1 MNKIFQICEIAA
13 TVLETAILLE
23 FINKLLGSKLRGIRN
38 ILQLLCAFVLINGY
52 MITSAHISVKYSAVL
67 DLFGIFLYVVYT
79 LIFMKGSIIYKIIT
93 PILSIMT
100 ILFINL
106 IVSITA
112 SNVLNYAPNDLL
124 ESGNVLRIFLL
135 FITKF
140 SFFILTRFVLKVVK
154 PKEAFLDKHE
164 LMAVSVIFIISVMI
178 VGFSS
183 EVYYSDIRNGTIDK
197 FLIILLVGLVVIN
210 IIAFILFGIIARK
223 NREKLKYTMMEMQ
236 YELQKKSYDSVRT
249 VYHNLQI
256 LQHDLKNNLL
266 CVYNLIENNQ
276 NDEAKKYI
284 TEFSDTKLSQFHEY
298 IKTGN
303 EIIDTIINVKLNFA
317 REKNIDIVCN
327 INTDFSGFEEDDI
340 VCLFSNAIDNAIE
353 ACLKQTKSRIKIN
366 IENKRNYLCITIG
379 NTITSSVLENNAE
392 LKTTKKDFEHHGLG
406 TQSMKNITEKYDGMI
421 EFYENENM
429 FITNIMI
436 KSF

>member
-23 FINKLLGSKLRGIRN
+23 FINKLLGSKLLGIRN
-38 ILQLLCAFVLINGY
+38 ILQLLCAFALINGY

-67 DLFGIFLYVVYT
+67 DLFGILLYVVYT
-79 LIFMKGSIIYKIIT
+79 LIFMKGSVIYRIIT

-178 VGFSS
+178 VGFFS
-183 EVYYSDIRNGTIDK
+183 EVYYSDSRNGTIDK

-223 NREKLKYTMMEMQ
+223 NREKMKYTMLEMQ
-236 YELQKKSYDSVRT
+236 
-249 VYHNLQI
+249 
-256 LQHDLKNNLL
+256 
-266 CVYNLIENNQ
+266 
-276 NDEAKKYI
+276 
-284 TEFSDTKLSQFHEY
+284 
-298 IKTGN
+298 
-303 EIIDTIINVKLNFA
+303 
-317 REKNIDIVCN
+317 
-327 INTDFSGFEEDDI
+327 
-340 VCLFSNAIDNAIE
+340 
-353 ACLKQTKSRIKIN
+353 
-366 IENKRNYLCITIG
+366 
-379 NTITSSVLENNAE
+379 
-392 LKTTKKDFEHHGLG
+392 
-406 TQSMKNITEKYDGMI
+406 
-421 EFYENENM
+421 
-429 FITNIMI
+429 
-436 KSF
+436 